1 MKCQLHNT
9 PRLLFTSVNWQI
21 YDYSGAVFLWEKSN
35 HFNSFLTSDSFTA
48 SRCLITTY
56 QMYMSTTVR
65 HRSTGCFIKCRIPGG
80 GSSFRKVPA
89 LGFNFRFNL
98 SLPLPRAIYCIT
110 SSASAVFPWEYSHR
124 GDSGSMLTG
133 KKEKN
138 QWRQVHSSVKSILLF
153 CKSVIKTKKND
164 CINAK
169 FTEKHFICTVM
180 RIKFSVLCNNN
191 MQLTS

>member
-56 QMYMSTTVR
+56 QMYMSMTVR

-98 SLPLPRAIYCIT
+98 SFPLPRAIYCIT

-133 KKEKN
+133 KKEKSMAT
-138 QWRQVHSSVKSILLF
+138 SSFLSKINSTVLQISHQNKKKWLHQ
-153 CKSVIKTKKND
+153 CKIHRKAFYLH
-164 CINAK
+164 CYAY
-169 FTEKHFICTVM
+169 
-180 RIKFSVLCNNN
+180 
-191 MQLTS
+191 